1 MLFTTRASARTPL
14 MALSPLL
21 RPLSMAL
28 CAVLCALTA
37 VLGSAAPASAH
48 AVQTGSSPTEGSVVD
63 SAPREVRVTWSEE
76 VSASDGAIRVLGP
89 DGKRVDKNKVR
100 AVGGSDVERAVSL
113 KSDLPKG
120 TYTVA
125 WRAVS
130 ADSHPVAG
138 AFTFS
143 VGAPSATKADV
154 GGSGGDSETRLID
167 AIYQTGR
174 YAAYAGFILLV
185 GGAAFV
191 IACRPRAASVR
202 RLQRLVV
209 TGWMTLTAATLLML
223 LLRNS
228 YVNTGA
234 LSEVFDLD
242 GLKAVFGTKPGAALA
257 ARLLLLGTS
266 AVIIAVLFG
275 PSGRGRTDG
284 AGTDGTE
291 NGGTGTGTGGS
302 ENGGA
307 ADADASA
314 TDGTPEPDAAAA
326 EGSGAAGGPSRDVTL
341 GLCLGGGVVSV
352 GLAATWAMSEHASAG
367 LQTAVAMPVDI
378 VHMLA
383 VAAWLGGLAALLTC
397 LHWGPRPSRA
407 TARRFS
413 QIAFGSVLT
422 LVATGVYQSWR
433 QLGSVSALTG
443 TPYGKLLLAKI
454 ALIIVLVAAARASRH
469 WVGRLGETPESNPDT
484 ADETSA
490 ADPAPAEDAPRTE
503 DADRTDAGR
512 AEDPETGVRDAEPVG
527 AAAVTAGAGGAEA
540 DGAGVGGTGTGGKG
554 ADGAAK
560 SGGST
565 AATGTGPV
573 RAAQLARQ
581 RAAVESALRK
591 KSREADPERGALRRS
606 VLVETGVAV
615 VLLAVTTGLT
625 STEPGRTEELAR
637 AGSAAA
643 AEAAQK
649 RLGPV
654 KEKIP
659 FDTGGPDGKGTAE
672 LWITPGQAGG
682 NSLRVVTKGPG
693 GKPLEVSEVKAAL
706 RLPLQ
711 DLGPIA
717 VPFETINSAEDRW
730 RSEVVQVPLAGRW
743 KVALTIRT
751 SDIDQVTETVTVQ
764 ID

>member
-1 MLFTTRASARTPL
+1 MLFTTRASTRTPH

-28 CAVLCALTA
+28 CAVLCALMA

-48 AVQTGSSPTEGSVVD
+48 AVQTGSSPTEGTVVD

-76 VSASDGAIRVLGP
+76 VSLSDGAIRVLGP

-100 AVGGSDVERAVSL
+100 VVGGSDVERAVSL

-154 GGSGGDSETRLID
+154 GGGGGDSGTRLID
-167 AIYQTGR
+167 AFYQTGR

-191 IACRPRAASVR
+191 IACGPRAASVR

-223 LLRNS
+223 LMRNS
-228 YVNTGA
+228 YVNTGS

-275 PSGRGRTDG
+275 PYGRGRTDE
-284 AGTDGTE
+284 AGTDGSGTDGTDTGTTE
-291 NGGTGTGTGGS
+291 NGGTDTGGAS
-302 ENGGA
+302 
-307 ADADASA
+307 DASA
-314 TDGTPEPDAAAA
+314 ADGTPEPDAAATD
-326 EGSGAAGGPSRDVTL
+326 GTGAADGPSRDVTL

-407 TARRFS
+407 TVRRFS

-433 QLGSVSALTG
+433 QLGSFSALTG

-454 ALIIVLVAAARASRH
+454 ALIIVLLAAARASRR
-469 WVGRLGETPESNPDT
+469 WVGRLAETPE
-484 ADETSA
+484 
-490 ADPAPAEDAPRTE
+490 PA
-503 DADRTDAGR
+503 
-512 AEDPETGVRDAEPVG
+512 VREAEPVG
-527 AAAVTAGAGGAEA
+527 AAAVTAGADGTGA
-540 DGAGVGGTGTGGKG
+540 DGTG

-560 SGGST
+560 SEGSG
-565 AATGTGPV
+565 AGPGTGPV

-581 RAAVESALRK
+581 RAAVESTLRK

-625 STEPGRTEELAR
+625 STEPGRTEELAQ

-659 FDTGGPDGKGTAE
+659 FDTGGPKGEGTAE

-693 GKPLEVSEVKAAL
+693 GKPLEASEVKAAL

-717 VPFETINSAEDRW
+717 VPFETINSKKDRW

-751 SDIDQVTETVTVQ
+751 SDIDQVTETITVQ